1 VSTRFGT
8 EGINPAGRF
17 RRLLASLFDTLVLVG
32 VFVFFAVRGDIGYT
46 SFIMALSNELPVIV
60 EWTLWFTAIFFV
72 INGFLLFTRGQTV
85 GKWMLGLHIVDSET
99 GHRPALEKL
108 ILYRYVVFIL
118 LANLV
123 SWFYIPDTVVSA
135 TLPVIGQIT
144 LEGIPW
150 PFPGTLLW
158 VPVVDAAFIFG
169 SSRRC
174 LHDRLAGT
182 IVVRKQGA
190 WSTQD

>member
-1 VSTRFGT
+1 MSTRFGT

-99 GHRPALEKL
+99 GRRPALEKL

-182 IVVRKQGA
+182 IVVRKRDAWASQG
-190 WSTQD
+190 

>member
-1 VSTRFGT
+1 MSTRFGT

-72 INGFLLFTRGQTV
+72 INGVPLFTRGQTV

>member
-1 VSTRFGT
+1 MSTRFGT

-72 INGFLLFTRGQTV
+72 INGVPLFTRGQTV

-158 VPVVDAAFIFG
+158 VPVVDAAFIFS

>member
-1 VSTRFGT
+1 MSTRFGT

-17 RRLLASLFDTLVLVG
+17 RRLLASLFDTLVLIV
-32 VFVFFAVRGDIGYT
+32 VFVFFAFRGDIGYT

-72 INGFLLFTRGQTV
+72 INGVPLFTRGQTV

-158 VPVVDAAFIFG
+158 VPVVDAAFIFS

>member
-1 VSTRFGT
+1 MSTRFGT

-46 SFIMALSNELPVIV
+46 SFIFFLSNELPVIV

-72 INGFLLFTRGQTV
+72 INGYLLFTRGQTV

-135 TLPVIGQIT
+135 TLPVVGQIT

-158 VPVVDAAFIFG
+158 VPLIDAAFIFG

-190 WSTQD
+190 WATQG

>member
-1 VSTRFGT
+1 VATRFGA
-8 EGINPAGRF
+8 EAIVPAGRL
-17 RRLLASLFDTLVLVG
+17 RRFFASLFDTLVLVA
-32 VFVFFAVRGDIGYT
+32 VFVFFAFRGDIGYT

-72 INGFLLFTRGQTV
+72 INGLPLFTRGQTV
-85 GKWMLGLHIVDSET
+85 GKWMLGLQIVDGSS
-99 GHRPALEKL
+99 GGRPALERL

-123 SWFYIPDTVVSA
+123 SWLYIPNTVVSA
-135 TLPVIGQIT
+135 TLPVVGLIT

-158 VPVVDAAFIFG
+158 VPLVDAVFIFG
-169 SSRRC
+169 ASRRC
-174 LHDRLAGT
+174 LHDRLADT
-182 IVVRKQGA
+182 MVVRKRDAWATQG
-190 WSTQD
+190 

>member
-1 VSTRFGT
+1 MSTRFGT

>member
-1 VSTRFGT
+1 MATRFGS
-8 EGINPAGRF
+8 EAIIPAGRF
-17 RRLLASLFDTLVLVG
+17 RRFFASLFDTLVLVA

-72 INGFLLFTRGQTV
+72 INGFPLVTRGQTV
-85 GKWMLGLHIVDSET
+85 GKWMLGLQIVEASS
-99 GHRPALEKL
+99 GSRPALEKL

-123 SWFYIPDTVVSA
+123 SWLYIPNTVVSA
-135 TLPVIGQIT
+135 TLPVVGQIT

-158 VPVVDAAFIFG
+158 VPLVDAVFIF
-169 SSRRC
+169 SASRRC
-174 LHDRLAGT
+174 LHDRLADT
-182 IVVRKQGA
+182 MVVRKRDA
-190 WSTQD
+190 WATQD

>member
-1 VSTRFGT
+1 MATRFGS
-8 EGINPAGRF
+8 EAIIPAGRL
-17 RRLLASLFDTLVLVG
+17 RRLFASLFDTLVLVA

-72 INGFLLFTRGQTV
+72 INGLPLFTRGQTV
-85 GKWMLGLHIVDSET
+85 GKWMLGLQIVDGSS
-99 GHRPALEKL
+99 GGRPALEKL

-123 SWFYIPDTVVSA
+123 SWLYIPNTVVSA
-135 TLPVIGQIT
+135 TLPVVGQIT

-158 VPVVDAAFIFG
+158 VPSVDALFIFG
-169 SSRRC
+169 ASKRC
-174 LHDRLAGT
+174 LHDRLADT
-182 IVVRKQGA
+182 MVVRKRDA

>member
-1 VSTRFGT
+1 MSTRFGT

-17 RRLLASLFDTLVLVG
+17 RRLLASLFDTLVLIV
-32 VFVFFAVRGDIGYT
+32 VFVFFAFRGDIGYT

>member
-1 VSTRFGT
+1 MSTRFGT

-150 PFPGTLLW
+150 PFPGTLLR

>member
-1 VSTRFGT
+1 MSTRFGT

-99 GHRPALEKL
+99 GRRPALEKL

-158 VPVVDAAFIFG
+158 VPVVDAAFIFS

>member
-17 RRLLASLFDTLVLVG
+17 RRLLASLFDTLVLIV
-32 VFVFFAVRGDIGYT
+32 VFVFFAFRGDIGYT

-72 INGFLLFTRGQTV
+72 INGGPLFTRGQTV

-169 SSRRC
+169 ASRRC

-182 IVVRKQGA
+182 IVVRKRDAWAPQG
-190 WSTQD
+190 

>member
-8 EGINPAGRF
+8 EGIDPAGRF
-17 RRLLASLFDTLVLVG
+17 RRLLASLFDTLVLIV

>member
-1 VSTRFGT
+1 MSTRFGT
-8 EGINPAGRF
+8 EGIDPAGRF
-17 RRLLASLFDTLVLVG
+17 RRLLASLFDTLVLIV
-32 VFVFFAVRGDIGYT
+32 VFVFFAFRGDIGYT

-72 INGFLLFTRGQTV
+72 INGVPLFTRGQTV
-85 GKWMLGLHIVDSET
+85 GKWMLGLHIVDSDT

-158 VPVVDAAFIFG
+158 VPVVDAAFIFS

>member
-1 VSTRFGT
+1 MSTRFGT

-17 RRLLASLFDTLVLVG
+17 RRLLASLFDTLVLIV
-32 VFVFFAVRGDIGYT
+32 VFVFFAFRGDIGYT

-85 GKWMLGLHIVDSET
+85 GKWMLGLQIVDSSS
-99 GHRPALEKL
+99 GGRPALEKL
-108 ILYRYVVFIL
+108 ILYRYVVFIF

-158 VPVVDAAFIFG
+158 VPVVDAAFIFS

>member
-1 VSTRFGT
+1 MATRFGS
-8 EGINPAGRF
+8 EAIIPAGRF
-17 RRLLASLFDTLVLVG
+17 RRFFASLFDTLVLVA
-32 VFVFFAVRGDIGYT
+32 VFVFFAARGDIGYT

-72 INGFLLFTRGQTV
+72 INGLPLFTRGQTV
-85 GKWMLGLHIVDSET
+85 GKWMLGLQIIDGSS
-99 GHRPALEKL
+99 GGRPALEKL

-123 SWFYIPDTVVSA
+123 SWLYIPNTVVSA
-135 TLPVIGQIT
+135 TLPVVGQIT

-158 VPVVDAAFIFG
+158 VPLVDAVFIF
-169 SSRRC
+169 SASRRC
-174 LHDRLAGT
+174 LHDRLADT
-182 IVVRKQGA
+182 MVVRKRDA
-190 WSTQD
+190 WASQD

>member
-1 VSTRFGT
+1 MSTRFGT

-17 RRLLASLFDTLVLVG
+17 RRLLASLFDTLVLIV
-32 VFVFFAVRGDIGYT
+32 VFVFFAFRGDIGYT

-72 INGFLLFTRGQTV
+72 INGVPLFTRGQTV
-85 GKWMLGLHIVDSET
+85 GKWMLGLQIVDSSS
-99 GHRPALEKL
+99 GGRPALEKL
-108 ILYRYVVFIL
+108 ILYRYVVFIF

-123 SWFYIPDTVVSA
+123 SWLYIPNTVVSA
-135 TLPVIGQIT
+135 TLPVVGQIT

-158 VPVVDAAFIFG
+158 VPIIDAAFIFG
-169 SSRRC
+169 ASRRC

-182 IVVRKQGA
+182 IVVRKRDAWAPQG
-190 WSTQD
+190 

>member
-1 VSTRFGT
+1 MSTRFGT

-17 RRLLASLFDTLVLVG
+17 RRLLASLFDTLVLIV
-32 VFVFFAVRGDIGYT
+32 VFVFFAFRGDIGYT
-46 SFIMALSNELPVIV
+46 SFVMALSNELPVIV

-72 INGFLLFTRGQTV
+72 INGVPLFTRGQTV

-158 VPVVDAAFIFG
+158 VPVVDAAFIFS

>member
-1 VSTRFGT
+1 MSTRFGT
-8 EGINPAGRF
+8 EGITPAGRF

-46 SFIMALSNELPVIV
+46 SFIFFLSNELPVIV

-72 INGFLLFTRGQTV
+72 INGYLLFTRAQTV
-85 GKWMLGLHIVDSET
+85 GKWMLGLQIVDSSS
-99 GHRPALEKL
+99 GGRPVLEKL

-123 SWFYIPDTVVSA
+123 SWLYIPDTVVSA
-135 TLPVIGQIT
+135 TLPVVGQIT

-158 VPVVDAAFIFG
+158 VPLIDAAFIFS

-190 WSTQD
+190 WATQG

>member
-1 VSTRFGT
+1 MATRFGS
-8 EGINPAGRF
+8 EAIIPAGRF
-17 RRLLASLFDTLVLVG
+17 RRFFASLFDTLVLVV

-72 INGFLLFTRGQTV
+72 INGLPLFTRGQTV
-85 GKWMLGLHIVDSET
+85 GKWMFGLQIVEASS
-99 GHRPALEKL
+99 GGRPALEKL

-123 SWFYIPDTVVSA
+123 SWLYIPNTVVSA
-135 TLPVIGQIT
+135 TLPVVGQIT

-158 VPVVDAAFIFG
+158 VPLVDALFIFG
-169 SSRRC
+169 ASKRC
-174 LHDRLAGT
+174 LHDRLADT
-182 IVVRKQGA
+182 MVVRKRDA

>member
-1 VSTRFGT
+1 MSTRFGT
-8 EGINPAGRF
+8 EGIDPAGRF
-17 RRLLASLFDTLVLVG
+17 RRLLASLFDTLVLIV
-32 VFVFFAVRGDIGYT
+32 VFVFFAFRGDIGYT

-72 INGFLLFTRGQTV
+72 INGVPLFTRGQTV

-158 VPVVDAAFIFG
+158 VPVVDAAFIFS

>member
-1 VSTRFGT
+1 MSTRFGT

-17 RRLLASLFDTLVLVG
+17 RRLLASLFDTLVLIV
-32 VFVFFAVRGDIGYT
+32 VFVFFAFRGDIGYT

-72 INGFLLFTRGQTV
+72 INGVPLFTRGQTV

-169 SSRRC
+169 ASRRC

>member
-1 VSTRFGT
+1 MSTRFDT
-8 EGINPAGRF
+8 EGINPAGRI
-17 RRLLASLFDTLVLVG
+17 RRLLASLFDTLVLIV
-32 VFVFFAVRGDIGYT
+32 VFVFFAFRGDIGYT

-72 INGFLLFTRGQTV
+72 INGIPLYTRGQTV
-85 GKWMLGLHIVDSET
+85 GKWMLGLQIVDSSS
-99 GHRPALEKL
+99 GGRPALEKL
-108 ILYRYVVFIL
+108 ILYRYVVFIF

-123 SWFYIPDTVVSA
+123 SWLYVPNTVVSA

-158 VPVVDAAFIFG
+158 VPIIDAAFIF
-169 SSRRC
+169 SASRRC

>member
-1 VSTRFGT
+1 MSTRFGT

-17 RRLLASLFDTLVLVG
+17 RRLLASLFDTLVLIV
-32 VFVFFAVRGDIGYT
+32 VFVFFAFRGDIGYT

-72 INGFLLFTRGQTV
+72 INGGPLFTRGQTV

-169 SSRRC
+169 ASRRC

>member
-1 VSTRFGT
+1 
-8 EGINPAGRF
+8 
-17 RRLLASLFDTLVLVG
+17 
-32 VFVFFAVRGDIGYT
+32 
-46 SFIMALSNELPVIV
+46 M
-60 EWTLWFTAIFFV
+60 
-72 INGFLLFTRGQTV
+72 INGGPLFTRGQTV

>member
-1 VSTRFGT
+1 MATRFGS
-8 EGINPAGRF
+8 EAIIPAGRL
-17 RRLLASLFDTLVLVG
+17 RRLFASLFDTLVLVA

-72 INGFLLFTRGQTV
+72 INGLPLFTRGQTV
-85 GKWMLGLHIVDSET
+85 GKWMLGLQIVDGSS
-99 GHRPALEKL
+99 GGRPALEKL

-123 SWFYIPDTVVSA
+123 SWLHVPNTVVSA
-135 TLPVIGQIT
+135 TLPVVGQIT

-158 VPVVDAAFIFG
+158 VPLVDALFIFG
-169 SSRRC
+169 ASKRC
-174 LHDRLAGT
+174 LHDRLADT
-182 IVVRKQGA
+182 MVVRKRDA
-190 WSTQD
+190 WSTED

>member
-1 VSTRFGT
+1 MSTRFGT

-17 RRLLASLFDTLVLVG
+17 RRLLASLFDTLVLIV
-32 VFVFFAVRGDIGYT
+32 VFVFFAFRGDIGYT

-72 INGFLLFTRGQTV
+72 INGGPLFTRGQTV

-108 ILYRYVVFIL
+108 ILYRYVVFIF

-123 SWFYIPDTVVSA
+123 SWLYIPNTVVSA
-135 TLPVIGQIT
+135 TLPVVGQIT

-158 VPVVDAAFIFG
+158 VPVIDAAFIFG
-169 SSRRC
+169 ASRRC

>member
-1 VSTRFGT
+1 MATRFGS
-8 EGINPAGRF
+8 EAIIPAGRL
-17 RRLLASLFDTLVLVG
+17 RRLFASLFDTLVLVA

-72 INGFLLFTRGQTV
+72 INGLPLFTRGQTV
-85 GKWMLGLHIVDSET
+85 GKWMLGLQIVDGSS
-99 GHRPALEKL
+99 GGRPALEKL

-123 SWFYIPDTVVSA
+123 SWLYIPNTVVSA
-135 TLPVIGQIT
+135 TLPVVGQIT

-158 VPVVDAAFIFG
+158 VPLVDALFIFG
-169 SSRRC
+169 ASKRC
-174 LHDRLAGT
+174 LHDRLADT
-182 IVVRKQGA
+182 MVVRKQDA

>member
-1 VSTRFGT
+1 MATRFGS
-8 EGINPAGRF
+8 EAIIPAGRF
-17 RRLLASLFDTLVLVG
+17 RRFFASLFDTLVLVA

-72 INGFLLFTRGQTV
+72 INGFPLVTRGQTV
-85 GKWMLGLHIVDSET
+85 GKWMLGLQIVEASS
-99 GHRPALEKL
+99 GGRPALEKL

-123 SWFYIPDTVVSA
+123 SWLYIPNTVVSA
-135 TLPVIGQIT
+135 TLPVVGQIT

-158 VPVVDAAFIFG
+158 VPLVDAVFIF
-169 SSRRC
+169 SASRRC
-174 LHDRLAGT
+174 LHDRIADT
-182 IVVRKQGA
+182 MVVRKRDA
-190 WSTQD
+190 WATQD

>member
-1 VSTRFGT
+1 MSTRFGT

-17 RRLLASLFDTLVLVG
+17 RRLLASLFDTLVLIV
-32 VFVFFAVRGDIGYT
+32 VFVFFAFRGDIGYT

-72 INGFLLFTRGQTV
+72 INGAPLFTRGQTV

-158 VPVVDAAFIFG
+158 VPVVDAAFIFS

>member
-1 VSTRFGT
+1 MSTRFGT

-17 RRLLASLFDTLVLVG
+17 RRLLASLFDTLVLIV
-32 VFVFFAVRGDIGYT
+32 VFVFFAFRGDIGYT

-72 INGFLLFTRGQTV
+72 INGGPLFTRGQTV

-169 SSRRC
+169 ASRRC

-182 IVVRKQGA
+182 IVVRKRDAWASQG
-190 WSTQD
+190 

>member
-1 VSTRFGT
+1 MSTRFGT
-8 EGINPAGRF
+8 EGIDPAGRF

-72 INGFLLFTRGQTV
+72 INGVPLFTRGQTV

-158 VPVVDAAFIFG
+158 VPVVDAAFIFS

>member
-72 INGFLLFTRGQTV
+72 INGVPLFTRGQTV

-158 VPVVDAAFIFG
+158 VPVVDAAFIFS

>member
-17 RRLLASLFDTLVLVG
+17 RRLLASLFDTLVLIV
-32 VFVFFAVRGDIGYT
+32 VFVFFAFRGDIGYT

>member
-1 VSTRFGT
+1 MATRFGS
-8 EGINPAGRF
+8 EAIIPAGRF
-17 RRLLASLFDTLVLVG
+17 RRFFASLFDTLVLVA

-72 INGFLLFTRGQTV
+72 INGFPLFTRGQTV
-85 GKWMLGLHIVDSET
+85 GKWMLGLQIVDGSS
-99 GHRPALEKL
+99 GGRPALEKL

-123 SWFYIPDTVVSA
+123 SWLYIPNTVVSA
-135 TLPVIGQIT
+135 TLPVVGQIT

-158 VPVVDAAFIFG
+158 VPLVDALFIFG
-169 SSRRC
+169 PSRRC
-174 LHDRLAGT
+174 LHDRLADT
-182 IVVRKQGA
+182 MVVRKRDA
-190 WSTQD
+190 WATQD

>member
-1 VSTRFGT
+1 MSTRFGT

-72 INGFLLFTRGQTV
+72 INGGPLFTRGQTV
-85 GKWMLGLHIVDSET
+85 GKWMLGLQIVDSSS
-99 GHRPALEKL
+99 GGRPVLEKL

-123 SWFYIPDTVVSA
+123 SWLYIPDTVVSA
-135 TLPVIGQIT
+135 TLPVVGQIT

-158 VPVVDAAFIFG
+158 VPVVDAAFIFS